1 MPGLNQL
8 QVSRNDRS
16 ANFDASQVEEALAVI
31 NAQLGK
37 LEKSFMEATEEKTRV
52 EGQARACQERL
63 GLAER

>member
-1 MPGLNQL
+1 MFTLYHTADER
-8 QVSRNDRS
+8 RND
-16 ANFDASQVEEALAVI
+16 QVENALAVI
-31 NAQLGK
+31 NAHLGK